1 MPVMNSNS
9 PFTNSQRARSI
20 NNSINSRPQ
29 LRVEIPKDHKNS
41 VGEGGGA
48 NNDNSKPSDSAITVT
63 AIETSKNNS
72 HSKDNDGENTP
83 SSGSSKPDDSRPGL
97 GILSNKSTPISAT
110 LPSGLFSL
118 PPPQP
123 NPQFQNNNFKP
134 PLNINTGEQTPLT
147 GGLPSRYVPDLF
159 PSPSNFYSNEWNI
172 PFGSGNTP
180 YPNSAIQSGQMLPN
194 INNGKIQKHS
204 NLQNDGGGASG
215 GGVHSPLQNTP
226 LSNQTK
232 KKEEEKNLQGK
243 RIKFEEP

>member
-1 MPVMNSNS
+1 MNPNS

-20 NNSINSRPQ
+20 NSSISSRPQ

-41 VGEGGGA
+41 VGA
-48 NNDNSKPSDSAITVT
+48 NNNNNNKNGPGDSAMTVT
-63 AIETSKNNS
+63 AIDTGKNNPNI
-72 HSKDNDGENTP
+72 KENTDGNNTP
-83 SSGSSKPDDSRPGL
+83 TSGSSKPDDNRPGL

-123 NPQFQNNNFKP
+123 NPQYQNNNFKP

-180 YPNSAIQSGQMLPN
+180 YPNSAIQPGQMLPN
-194 INNGKIQKHS
+194 INNGKFPKHS
-204 NLQNDGGGASG
+204 NLQNDGTGAG
-215 GGVHSPLQNTP
+215 GGVNSPLQNTP
-226 LSNQTK
+226 LSNQTR
-232 KKEEEKNLQGK
+232 KKEDEKSLQGK
-243 RIKFEEP
+243 RIKFEEPE